1 MLIKRISD
9 SLVLQL
15 TILFKFKE
23 NLSSFRQ
30 VDLLYSSTTEI
41 KLTIFAHKSFMNEI
55 KRSKPHLKHFK
66 KQMHTKPAK
75 CDATIIV
82 LKGRYRPKTDD

>member
-1 MLIKRISD
+1 MKWISD
-9 SLVLQL
+9 SLFLQL

-30 VDLLYSSTTEI
+30 VDLLYSSTTEM

-55 KRSKPHLKHFK
+55 KRSKPHLKHFQNK
-66 KQMHTKPAK
+66 SIKYQLNVTL
-75 CDATIIV
+75 I
-82 LKGRYRPKTDD
+82 LLY